1 MFTLSKCI
9 GNCLT
14 TCSQAVNGWSGLIR
28 VDGTAYTFMGGAPGA
43 PNAEQIGMS
52 YTATKTEFLLNVGG
66 KVEMSVKFLSPV
78 TPEDMRRQSLPF
90 SYLDIA
96 VRSLDRSAH
105 KVQIYSDVT
114 GGKFHNTHCE

>member
-1 MFTLSKCI
+1 
-9 GNCLT
+9 
-14 TCSQAVNGWSGLIR
+14 
-28 VDGTAYTFMGGAPGA
+28 MGGAPGA
-43 PNAEQIGMS
+43 PNVEQIGMS

-96 VRSLDRSAH
+96 VRSLDRSSH

-114 GGKFHNTHCE
+114 GGKFDDKFYKIVANLYRMGFW